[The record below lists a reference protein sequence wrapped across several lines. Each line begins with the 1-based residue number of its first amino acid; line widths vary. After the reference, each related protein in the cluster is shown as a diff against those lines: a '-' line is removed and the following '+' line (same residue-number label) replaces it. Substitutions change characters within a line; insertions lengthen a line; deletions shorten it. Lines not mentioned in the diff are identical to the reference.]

1 MRINRR
7 LQNLSTM
14 LFVILFTMTV
24 VTIPT
29 RKAYAQEPTQS
40 EVDESF
46 DPFADYNEYEQQSEE
61 EEDIN
66 FLRNG
71 RYLTIA
77 FLGGYRSFIGGG
89 FTQAYKG
96 NLTYGAEFSYFFNL
110 QLAMGLSYMISDH
123 NVGFTSYTNESFTN
137 PKTAY
142 TGSVNMQAI
151 DFHMKYYFNT
161 DNVTKGLADLNP
173 YGVLGTAYNIRT
185 YSLDQTLAA
194 SPDQVWGFKFGGG
207 IEVPILKHKG
217 YMGLQA
223 NYRYV
228 QFPDEN
234 KNYIEECD
242 GPPATCQFPVRPKLD
257 GDIYEL
263 LVLIGLNF

>member
-7 LQNLSTM
+7 LSNLSTM
-14 LFVILFTMTV
+14 LFVILFTMTA
-24 VTIPT
+24 VTVHSPQ
-29 RKAYAQEPTQS
+29 ALAQEPTQS

-71 RYLTIA
+71 RYLTVA

-96 NLTYGAEFSYFFNL
+96 NLMYGAEFSYFFNM
-110 QLAMGLSYMISDH
+110 QLAMSLAYSNSDH
-123 NVGFTSYTNESFTN
+123 NVSFSSYSNETFATPRTQYN
-137 PKTAY
+137 
-142 TGSVNMQAI
+142 GSVNMQSI
-151 DFHMKYYFNT
+151 DFHIKYYFNT

-173 YGVLGTAYNIRT
+173 YGVLGTSYNIRS
-185 YSLDQTLAA
+185 YSLDQTLSS
-194 SPDQVWGFKFGGG
+194 SPDQVWGFKMGAG
-207 IEVPILKHKG
+207 IEIPILKHGG
-217 YMGLQA
+217 YFGLQA

-234 KNYIEECD
+234 KGYISECD
-242 GPPATCQFPVRPKLD
+242 GTSGCDFPVKPKLD

-263 LVLIGLNF
+263 LTMIGLNF

>member
-7 LQNLSTM
+7 LTNLSTM
-14 LFVILFTMTV
+14 LFVILFVMASI
-24 VTIPT
+24 TIPGY
-29 RKAYAQEPTQS
+29 KVYAQEPTQS

-71 RYLTIA
+71 RFLTLA
-77 FLGGYRSFIGGG
+77 FLGGYRSFLGGG

-96 NLTYGAEFSYFFNL
+96 NLMYGAEFSYFFNL
-110 QLAMGLSYMISDH
+110 QLAMGLSYTISDH
-123 NVGFTSYTNESFTN
+123 NVGFTSYTNETFAVARTPYN
-137 PKTAY
+137 
-142 TGSVNMQAI
+142 GSVNMQAI

-173 YGVLGTAYNIRT
+173 YGVLGTSYNIRQ
-185 YSLDQTLAA
+185 YSLDQVLA
-194 SPDQVWGFKFGGG
+194 STPDQVWGFKFGAGLE
-207 IEVPILKHKG
+207 IPILKRKG
-217 YMGLQA
+217 YFGIQA

-234 KNYIEECD
+234 KGYISECD
-242 GPPATCQFPVRPKLD
+242 GPSNQCDFPVRPKLD
-257 GDIYEL
+257 GDIYEIL
-263 LVLIGLNF
+263 GLIGLNF

>member
-7 LQNLSTM
+7 LTNLSTM
-14 LFVILFTMTV
+14 LFVIFFMILTV
-24 VTIPT
+24 CMPT
-29 RKAYAQEPTQS
+29 QKAYAQEPTQS

-61 EEDIN
+61 EEDVN

-77 FLGGYRSFIGGG
+77 FLAGYRSFIGGG
-89 FTQAYKG
+89 FTQAYRG
-96 NLTYGAEFSYFFNL
+96 NLAYGAELSYFFNL
-110 QLAMGLSYMISDH
+110 QLAMGLSYTISDH
-123 NVGFTSYTNESFTN
+123 NVGFSSFTN
-137 PKTAY
+137 ETFTLVRTNY
-142 TGSVNMQAI
+142 NGSVNMQAI

-161 DNVTKGLADLNP
+161 DNVTKGLADLSP
-173 YGVLGTAYNIRT
+173 YGVLGTSYNIRA
-185 YSLDQTLAA
+185 YSLDQTLTS
-194 SPDQVWGFKFGGG
+194 SPDQVWGFKVGAG

-217 YMGLQA
+217 YMGFQA

-234 KNYIEECD
+234 KGYISEGD
-242 GPPATCQFPVRPKLD
+242 GANDDFPVRPKLD
-257 GDIYEL
+257 GDIYEIL
-263 LVLIGLNF
+263 ALIGLNF

>member
-1 MRINRR
+1 MRINPR
-7 LQNLSTM
+7 LTNLSTM
-14 LFVILFTMTV
+14 LFVIIFVMLTV
-24 VTIPT
+24 FIPGF
-29 RKAYAQEPTQS
+29 KAVAQEPTQS

-46 DPFADYNEYEQQSEE
+46 DPFADYSEYEQESEE

-71 RYLTIA
+71 RFLTIA
-77 FLGGYRSFIGGG
+77 FLGGYRSFLGGG

-96 NLTYGAEFSYFFNL
+96 NLLYGAEFSYFFNL
-110 QLAMGLSYMISDH
+110 QLAMGLAYTNSDH
-123 NVGFTSYTNESFTN
+123 NVGFSSYKNETFTSVKENYNGT
-137 PKTAY
+137 
-142 TGSVNMQAI
+142 VNIQAI
-151 DFHMKYYFNT
+151 DFHIKYYFNT

-173 YGVLGTAYNIRT
+173 YGLLGTSYNIRT
-185 YSLDQTLAA
+185 YSLDKNLV
-194 SPDQVWGFKFGGG
+194 SEPDQVFGFKFGAG
-207 IEVPILKHKG
+207 IEIPILKRKG

-234 KNYIEECD
+234 KGYISECE
-242 GPPATCQFPVRPKLD
+242 GPGCSFPVRPRLD